1 MIIDANELDAHHAYK
16 LLIATVLP
24 RPIGWLSTLSTDG
37 VPNIA
42 PFSFFTVVGRKPP
55 ILSISMQPRSDDG
68 TLKDSFI
75 NIRDTGEFVA
85 HLVTL
90 EMADKMHQTARD
102 LPPETDEFAEVG
114 LERLPSEVVKPW
126 RIAGPPI
133 AMECKVDRI
142 IPVGEFHDHV
152 VWGRVVR
159 FHIRDDLYLEN
170 GRVDTAAFTPI
181 GRLAAEY
188 TAVDNV
194 FTTPLEAGI
203 LEARR
208 GRRMHRLDG
217 LPADFAAVA
226 QKNWSPS
233 GAVTEKVEA

>member
-1 MIIDANELDAHHAYK
+1 MIIDADTLDARHAYK

-24 RPIGWLSTLSTDG
+24 RPIGWLSTLSTKG
-37 VPNIA
+37 IPNIA

-55 ILSISMQPRSDDG
+55 MLSITMQPRADDE
-68 TLKDSFI
+68 TLKDSFV
-75 NIRDTGEFVA
+75 NVRDTGEFVA

-102 LPPETDEFAEVG
+102 FSPDEDEFAEVG
-114 LERLPSEVVKPW
+114 LDRLPSEVVRPW

-142 IPVGEFHDHV
+142 IPVGELNDHV

-159 FHIRDDLYLEN
+159 FHIRDDLYLEG
-170 GRVDTAAFTPI
+170 GRVDTAALTPI

-188 TAVDNV
+188 TATENV
-194 FTTPLEAGI
+194 FTTPLASDI
-203 LEARR
+203 LESRH
-208 GRRMHRLDG
+208 GRRMQRLDG
-217 LPADFAAVA
+217 LPPEFSPVA

-233 GAVTEKVEA
+233 GAVLQKDER